1 MFRKMMEK
9 KTSLEMCLEMHKD
22 LRSVLSCMDG
32 CDKEDL
38 RDSFL
43 ISKIA
48 DLQERVNKL
57 EDKQSNELQELSI

>member
-1 MFRKMMEK
+1 MMEK

-22 LRSVLSCMDG
+22 LRSALSCMDN

-57 EDKQSNELQELSI
+57 EYKQSNELQELSI

>member
-1 MFRKMMEK
+1 MEK

-22 LRSVLSCMDG
+22 LRSVLSCMEN

-57 EDKQSNELQELSI
+57 EEKLSQNV